1 MVFGDFRRKSGV
13 ARGVMLALAA
23 GLTLVLV
30 SSHAVR
36 AGSGE
41 PAYKFN
47 KNRASDASPASNN
60 WSHSKGAGGKAST
73 LTQIVNDG
81 SVAPFLAPDS
91 SSQLQAAASRYEQIV
106 ASGGWPAVP
115 GGKFRQG
122 AGGKG
127 VAALNQRLF
136 VEGYLRKEA
145 TEGEF
150 SEIYTSATADAVKRF
165 QRNMGLFV
173 TGEVDGPTLKELN
186 VPAQRRLAAIRSN
199 TLRSTEYQ
207 KDLGSRYVVVNVPAA
222 QIEAVGDGRV
232 YSIHNAIV
240 GRESRPTPV
249 VMTALATVR
258 FNPYWNAP
266 ASIIEKDI
274 IPRMLSSGPSK
285 IMRDMN
291 MKIFQGV
298 GGPEVNPDRVNW
310 RRAVADNYH
319 FRQEPGGAN
328 AMATAKIEFDSP
340 FGIYLHDTPEPQ
352 LFDSG
357 QRFYSSGCVRV
368 EKVAILINWILQGQD
383 GVDSARVTNLAGT
396 KERLDVTIKNPPQ
409 LRVVYLTAWPAKDGT
424 MNFRPDVYELDNSG
438 FVVGQPLPVGEKIAG
453 QRYVLKP
460 VPRLVQSVDAD
471 NQTGFFAFFGASRNP
486 DKQSGYVPSS
496 KTDDALVGKAKSKA
510 AVKRAAKLKPGTRL
524 AARPLRLGSK
534 ASDTDF
540 LAGTTPQADVK
551 PVKKKLSKTAAA
563 KKKSLASAT
572 TDKKKTTTK
581 VAKAD
586 AKAPAGKTV
595 VAEKKADPAKIK
607 VADKCKDSK
616 ADACKAKPVVAK
628 KPAVKPEKT
637 ASAAN

>member
-1 MVFGDFRRKSGV
+1 MVYGNFRRKSGP

-23 GLTLVLV
+23 GLSLVLA
-30 SSHAVR
+30 SSQAVH

-41 PAYKFN
+41 PAYQFN
-47 KNRASDASPASNN
+47 KNKASDASPANNN
-60 WSHSKGAGGKAST
+60 WAHSTGAGGKATT

-81 SVAPFLAPDS
+81 SVAPFLVPDS
-91 SSQLQAAASRYEQIV
+91 ASLLQAAASRYEQIV

-115 GGKFRQG
+115 GGKLRQG

-136 VEGYLRKEA
+136 IEGYLRKEA

-150 SEIYTSATADAVKRF
+150 SEIYTSATADAVMRF

-173 TGEVDGPTLKELN
+173 SGAVDGPTLKELN

-199 TLRSTEYQ
+199 IPRITEYQ

-249 VMTALATVR
+249 VTTALATVR

-274 IPRMLSSGPSK
+274 IPRMLSSGSSK

-298 GGPEVNPDRVNW
+298 GGPEVNPDKVNW
-310 RRAVADNYH
+310 RRAVPDNYH

-328 AMATAKIEFDSP
+328 AMATAKIEFNSP

-352 LFDSG
+352 LFDTG

-368 EKVAILINWILQGQD
+368 EKVAILLNWILQGQD
-383 GVDSARVTNLAGT
+383 GIDSARVTNLAET
-396 KERLDVTIKNPPQ
+396 KERLDVEIKNPPQ
-409 LRVVYLTAWPAKDGT
+409 LRVVYLTAWPAKDG
-424 MNFRPDVYELDNSG
+424 MVGFRPDVYELDNSG
-438 FVVGQPLPVGEKIAG
+438 FIVGQPLPVGERIAG

-471 NQTGFFAFFGASRNP
+471 NETGFFAFFGASRNP
-486 DKQSGYVPSS
+486 EKQSGFVSPS
-496 KTDDALVGKAKSKA
+496 KTSDALAGKSKSRT
-510 AVKRAAKLKPGTRL
+510 AVKAGSKLKPGTRL
-524 AARPLRLGSK
+524 AARPFLGRK
-534 ASDTDF
+534 AAESET
-540 LAGTTPQADVK
+540 LSGATQQADAK
-551 PVKKKLSKTAAA
+551 PAKKKLSKTETA

-572 TDKKKTTTK
+572 TGSKKTTAK
-581 VAKAD
+581 AAKAD
-586 AKAPAGKTV
+586 VKLPAGKTV
-595 VAEKKADPAKIK
+595 VAEKKADPAKAK

-616 ADACKAKPVVAK
+616 ADACKVKPVVAK